1 MSEQHSAAPDG
12 QLARVVYRS
21 HSLLPETPEDR
32 TPAVTEILRIARRN
46 NIESGLTGVLLFDG
60 TSFLQAI
67 EGDIGH
73 IESLYESIACDRRH
87 ENIEVIEFK
96 PIAARAYR
104 NVPMAYVEGLSAEHD
119 TLGHLRSALVAAGE
133 VGADGDGL
141 PS

>member
-12 QLARVVYRS
+12 QLARVIYRS
-21 HSLLPETPEDR
+21 HSLLPESLDDR

-46 NIESGLTGVLLFDG
+46 NSETGLTGVLLFDG

-67 EGDIGH
+67 EGDIVH
-73 IESLYESIACDRRH
+73 VESLYESIACDRRH

-104 NVPMAYVEGLSAEHD
+104 SVPMAYVEGLAAERD
-119 TLGHLRSALVAAGE
+119 TLGHLRSALVAAGG
-133 VGADGDGL
+133 VDVSGDEL

>member
-12 QLARVVYRS
+12 QLARVIYRS
-21 HSLLPETPEDR
+21 HSLLPQGTDDC

-46 NIESGLTGVLLFDG
+46 NVATGLTGVLLFDG

-73 IESLYESIACDRRH
+73 VESLYESIACDLRH

-96 PIAARAYR
+96 PIATRAYR
-104 NVPMAYVEGLSAEHD
+104 GVPMAYVEGLSAERD
-119 TLGHLRSALVAAGE
+119 TLGHLRELTAT
-133 VGADGDGL
+133 VGARADEDEL
-141 PS
+141 PLR